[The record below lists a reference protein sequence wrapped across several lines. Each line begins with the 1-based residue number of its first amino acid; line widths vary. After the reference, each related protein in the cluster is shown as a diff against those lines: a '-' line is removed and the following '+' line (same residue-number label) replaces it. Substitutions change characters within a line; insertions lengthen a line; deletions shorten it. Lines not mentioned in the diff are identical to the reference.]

1 MLNCPLFVLS
11 RYFWIY
17 VILTFHVAYS
27 LQLSLDVSFV
37 SWFWSLQLGLQWPS
51 WISLLHIDTQGH
63 FDGVISRLCDSYVLV
78 STDDS
83 LTAMELI
90 ITAEAGY
97 LVFAISWCWS
107 SIYIKFLRNRAVL
120 RGLDIVTVLR
130 KYLPFHFT
138 RLEWGW
144 CVIWWASSFA
154 HNKVTLATSSL
165 WWELCLIKLHISLG
179 TAKIELDHPM
189 LDCSRTMSSLCW
201 IFAPSRIWL

>member
-63 FDGVISRLCDSYVLV
+63 FDGVISRLCGSYVLV

-83 LTAMELI
+83 LTAIELI

-97 LVFAISWCWS
+97 LVFAISRCWS

-120 RGLDIVTVLR
+120 RGLDIVTSAQ
-130 KYLPFHFT
+130 K
-138 RLEWGW
+138 
-144 CVIWWASSFA
+144 
-154 HNKVTLATSSL
+154 
-165 WWELCLIKLHISLG
+165 
-179 TAKIELDHPM
+179 
-189 LDCSRTMSSLCW
+189 
-201 IFAPSRIWL
+201 IFAFSFHEAWVRMMCDLMSKFICA